1 MDKESLFSL
10 EVVVEKLY
18 IPHTECRFPSVVF
31 RLLDFPNILIEHV
44 EEDLA
49 RNIKFQI
56 LRDPYFKVP
65 NQFAELKDK
74 HGNFMIRKGKS
85 CLFKVSP
92 ETLKIHLS
100 NTPLYIMVV
109 DGFEKVPKLIG
120 NSTLPLDDVMNQI
133 VDDIK
138 RNGNTVPS
146 VHGDKGLFKIYSL
159 MGKDIGYV
167 VLGFRLLSLGPGL
180 IPHIPDSAI
189 AKRESNIIAVKPTT
203 ETVMKSPKEAFAK
216 EKIKSLTETQEMGS
230 MTEPEKQD
238 VMLQTLDMIDKE
250 IHVAI
255 SEPKVESKSDDKRKF
270 QTMSTQ
276 TQKSKAYSKRK
287 SRAAN
292 ALDIEIDSDD
302 DEVIFTNIVQPP
314 AMFYNSENEPTIKIH
329 RQYLYDDDE
338 SSLYSDELHLE
349 DISDDEKSKFKKEPN
364 HPNKTNQVHPPNK
377 TSQVKHVEGKHIV
390 KEIPASGQTDVEF
403 WQDYGKRMPNGPLF
417 PILNALLKELSRLQN
432 PQFVQ
437 QTTQNVQTATQHAQ
451 QIVNRIGV
459 EKKTVQPEKE
469 KIPAPKSQPVTK
481 VFKSQI
487 SRENIQPV
495 ETKLEKQRNNLSKKE
510 NTDVTAKQSRGWI
523 RKAPETS
530 MKKSKLSYGL
540 TNTQRLRL
548 AKTNPKWLKNI
559 EKEEAETKTAKEKV
573 TLKPTIEEDFPT
585 ADMSDT
591 LTEVRRLAQKNLNAE
606 DTLAQSDLSTLRSTG
621 KLKSTRKTQN
631 VSPRRKRSKSPKQ
644 KGNQKRMQKKSAE
657 HGGKRIE
664 SSAHVDDEGSESND
678 SQSIP
683 SQKSIEVRIPSVQFQ
698 YESDY
703 TVNESDNTKEEKCP
717 QSLFPGFTGHNASL
731 PESID
736 GNMNDSL
743 NDREND
749 LDSPLESTRNDKPL
763 EHLRKAGS
771 GIRSTDD
778 FDTGTQF
785 QSTEEPELQ
794 RLMSSGEEVSDV
806 LSSNLTDQSKS
817 KSPGPYYNES
827 ANSKFA
833 VLNPKSSL
841 QSPIPAL
848 RRSQAKMER
857 SAPMSPSRTPR
868 SPSPGLTNSSKFPTP
883 RPRKLARERRMDFK
897 QESIHTESVSSYFP
911 SDGDEAGTDD
921 DAPSRLSTPDINVK
935 RYNIPSTKLG
945 YTIY

>member
-18 IPHTECRFPSVVF
+18 IPHTTCRFPSVVF

-49 RNIKFQI
+49 RNIKYKI
-56 LRDPYFKVP
+56 TRDPYFKVP
-65 NQFAELKDK
+65 DQFAELKDK

-92 ETLKIHLS
+92 DTLKIHLS
-100 NTPLYIMVV
+100 NTPLYVMVV
-109 DGFEKVPKLIG
+109 DSFEKVPKLIG

-138 RNGNTVPS
+138 HNGNTVPS

-159 MGKDIGYV
+159 MGKDIGYM

-189 AKRESNIIAVKPTT
+189 AKQESNIITVKPTMEAVIKT
-203 ETVMKSPKEAFAK
+203 PKEVPVR
-216 EKIKSLTETQEMGS
+216 EKNESLIETHEMGS

-238 VMLQTLDMIDKE
+238 VMLQTLDMMDKE
-250 IHVAI
+250 IYVAI
-255 SEPKVESKSDDKRKF
+255 SEPKVASKTEDKKEV

-276 TQKSKAYSKRK
+276 TQKSRIYNKRK
-287 SRAAN
+287 NREKN
-292 ALDIEIDSDD
+292 ALDIEIESDD

-314 AMFYNSENEPTIKIH
+314 ALFYNSENEPKVKIH

-338 SSLYSDELHLE
+338 SSVYSDELRLE
-349 DISDDEKSKFKKEPN
+349 DLSDGEKDKVDKEPI
-364 HPNKTNQVHPPNK
+364 KPPPK
-377 TSQVKHVEGKHIV
+377 ISQVANVGLEPIR
-390 KEIPASGQTDVEF
+390 IQNPATD
-403 WQDYGKRMPNGPLF
+403 QIGMNILKDYASKMPNGPLF
-417 PILNALLKELSRLQN
+417 PILTALLKELSSLQD

-437 QTTQNVQTATQHAQ
+437 QTVQQVQVATQHRQ
-451 QIVNRIGV
+451 DPVRSVDIK
-459 EKKTVQPEKE
+459 EKQVQPEKE
-469 KIPAPKSQPVTK
+469 KFPAPKPQSMTK
-481 VFKSQI
+481 VFRSQA
-487 SRENIQPV
+487 SEENIQPV
-495 ETKLEKQRNNLSKKE
+495 ESKLEKQKSNLSKKE
-510 NTDVTAKQSRGWI
+510 STDVAGKKSRGWI

-530 MKKSKLSYGL
+530 VKKSKLSYGL

-548 AKTNPKWLKNI
+548 AKTNPAWLKNI
-559 EKEEAETKTAKEKV
+559 EKEEAEIKAAKEKPV
-573 TLKPTIEEDFPT
+573 VKPNIEEDFPT

-591 LTEVRRLAQKNLNAE
+591 LTEVRRLAQKNLNAD
-606 DTLAQSDLSTLRSTG
+606 DTLAQSDLSTMRSTG
-621 KLKSTRKTQN
+621 RLKSSRKSRKY
-631 VSPRRKRSKSPKQ
+631 SPGRKRSKSPKQ
-644 KGNQKRMQKKSAE
+644 KDIRKSEKSKSAE
-657 HGGKRIE
+657 RRVKRSE
-664 SSAHVDDEGSESND
+664 SSPHADDEGSESD
-678 SQSIP
+678 GDAPSMP

-703 TVNESDNTKEEKCP
+703 TFNESDNAKEEKHP
-717 QSLFPGFTGHNASL
+717 QSLFPGFADHNASL

-736 GNMNDSL
+736 GNVNDSL
-743 NDREND
+743 NDKED
-749 LDSPLESTRNDKPL
+749 MDSPLESTRNEKPF
-763 EHLRKAGS
+763 ENLRKAGS

-806 LSSNLTDQSKS
+806 LSSNPTDQS
-817 KSPGPYYNES
+817 KSPGPYGKEP

-848 RRSQAKMER
+848 RRSHAKLER

-868 SPSPGLTNSSKFPTP
+868 SPSPALTNSSKFPTP

-897 QESIHTESVSSYFP
+897 QESLNTESVSSYFP
-911 SDGDEAGTDD
+911 SDGEGGGTDD

-935 RYNIPSTKLG
+935 RYVPSTKLG